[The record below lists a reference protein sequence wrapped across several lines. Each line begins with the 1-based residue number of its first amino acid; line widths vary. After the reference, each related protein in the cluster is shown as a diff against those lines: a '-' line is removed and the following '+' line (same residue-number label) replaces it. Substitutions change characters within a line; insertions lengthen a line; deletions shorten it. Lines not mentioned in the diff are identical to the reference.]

1 VPLAWVPTRRRRLML
16 AGLSMLA
23 STPRPWRRWDSRSGR
38 DGGSVRRIL
47 VVELWNI
54 GDVLLAM
61 PFLAQ
66 LRELFPAARTTLL
79 AHAHAREL
87 LEGTGLVDEIIPA
100 DLAWGEKQSIR
111 SPAPRGWLELL
122 RVCRQLRARKFDLAF
137 HARLHIREHAI
148 LALSGARRRVG
159 YSFGTRDRVLTDAV
173 AIEDTGRHK
182 VVDWLRLLAPFGG
195 PIEISSPRL
204 CVSASERAWADE
216 YLSARGISSADL
228 VIGIHPGASVP
239 EKRWPLDCFR
249 EVAGV
254 LAGRRGNRVLAFS
267 DPAGY
272 GVSLV
277 NLQGVATAQVGLR
290 ELIALIE
297 RCSVLICNDS
307 GPMHIAG
314 ALGVPTVAIFGS
326 GVSQWFAPLGHGHEI
341 LSPDTDPLASDDAE
355 HSPGPYDV
363 DRISAERVL
372 KAVEQVL
379 ERANGG
385 AHSGSVG

>member
-1 VPLAWVPTRRRRLML
+1 ML
-16 AGLSMLA
+16 AGLSLLA
-23 STPRPWRRWDSRSGR
+23 RTGRPWRKWDSRFEWDR
-38 DGGSVRRIL
+38 GSVRRIL

-54 GDVLLAM
+54 GDVVLAM

-79 AHAHAREL
+79 AGAHAREL
-87 LEGTGLVDEIIPA
+87 LEGTGLVDEIIAA
-100 DLAWGEKQSIR
+100 DLAWGGKKSIR
-111 SPAPRGWLELL
+111 SPALRGWLELL
-122 RVCRQLRARKFDLAF
+122 RICRQLRARKFDLAF

-159 YSFGTRDRVLTDAV
+159 YSFGSRDRVLTDAV

-182 VVDWLRLLAPFGG
+182 VADWLRLLEPFGG
-195 PIEISSPRL
+195 AIEISSPRL
-204 CVSASERAWADE
+204 CVSASERAWARE
-216 YLSARGISSADL
+216 YLSTRGISSADL

-239 EKRWPLDCFR
+239 EKRWPLDRFR

-267 DPAGY
+267 DPGGY
-272 GVSLV
+272 GAALSDVR
-277 NLQGVATAQVGLR
+277 GVATAQVGLR
-290 ELIALIE
+290 QLIALID
-297 RCSVLICNDS
+297 RCAVLICNDS

-326 GVSQWFAPLGHGHEI
+326 GVGQWFSPVGHGHEI
-341 LSPDTDPLASDDAE
+341 LSADADPLASDAAA

-363 DRISAERVL
+363 ARISAERVL

-379 ERANGG
+379 HRANGS
-385 AHSGSVG
+385 AQSGSIG

>member
-1 VPLAWVPTRRRRLML
+1 ML
-16 AGLSMLA
+16 AGLSLLA
-23 STPRPWRRWDSRSGR
+23 RLGGPWRKRDSRSPR
-38 DGGSVRRIL
+38 DRATIRRIL

-66 LRELFPAARTTLL
+66 LRELFPTARTTLL
-79 AHAHAREL
+79 AGAHAMEL
-87 LEGTGLVDEIIPA
+87 LEGTGLVDEILAA
-100 DLAWGEKQSIR
+100 DLAWGGKQSTL
-111 SPAPRGWLELL
+111 SAAPRGWLELL

-148 LALSGARRRVG
+148 LALSGAQRRVG
-159 YSFGTRDRVLTDAV
+159 YSFGSGDLVLSDAV
-173 AIEDTGRHK
+173 SIEDTGRHK
-182 VVDWLRLLAPFGG
+182 VTDWLRLLEPFGG
-195 PIEISSPRL
+195 AIEISAPCLR
-204 CVSASERAWADE
+204 VSASERAWARD
-216 YLSARGISSADL
+216 YLSARGISSADR

-239 EKRWPLDCFR
+239 EKRWPLERFR

-254 LAGRRGNRVLAFS
+254 LAERGGGRVLAFS

-272 GVSLV
+272 GESLGDV
-277 NLQGVATAQVGLR
+277 EGVATAQVGLR
-290 ELIALIE
+290 QLIALIE
-297 RCSVLICNDS
+297 GCSVLICNDS

-341 LSPDTDPLASDDAE
+341 LSPDTDPLASDAAE

-363 DRISAERVL
+363 ARISAERVL